1 MFITKFVNVPDEI
14 LRAREDG
21 MLVVF
26 AGAGVSMGPP
36 SCLPNFPQLVK
47 QIAEQCAEDFSE
59 RKHPAFDE
67 YLGEL
72 DIKYGMVNERA
83 RAIIGRSDSF
93 PNILHRDISQLFTA
107 DNLRIVTTNF
117 DRHFSTAIEKL
128 KAEEHFDML
137 PNEFSAP
144 ALPRGDKFKG
154 VVYLHG
160 NIAQDAEELIVTDT
174 DFGRAYLS
182 EGWASDFVRAL
193 YSSDYTILF
202 IGYSHSDP
210 MLKYLARGLRIRKNN
225 KFSFVSGKEIRKGKD
240 AFWSS
245 LGVGVI
251 PFPMSNKKNKGLFFR
266 LEEAVSELARQFSM
280 GFLDHTYRIQS
291 IARAKPPIR
300 NEETDYIH
308 YILKRVDLAKQ
319 FCSEALSYD
328 WLEWASING
337 ILDSLFSPNL
347 TELTEI
353 EKVLSDWLA
362 EIASQDTSLKT
373 IKLIASQRKDIHP
386 EVVYYLVRALVYKE
400 MPRNA
405 KNDCILSEWL
415 TLILDKSRSITIY
428 PLEWIIDILEKKFS
442 ALNRSLVLTV
452 TDFLFR
458 FVDNRQSSVFE
469 DLLFHNVK
477 PLANEITIKEFW
489 QRILKPKLSELSGDL
504 LELLT
509 YKFVSI
515 FNKLKAT
522 GSVDENWDHFS
533 VMRSSIEKQESAR
546 EESIDLLIDILR
558 EAIDF
563 QIMNSDPDRLLHYNN
578 WKHSKMSLLERLFL
592 YCVKKDD
599 YYSNDEKVNAILQS
613 DWLFKSSLEV
623 EVQAILTESSKLS
636 QNTVLSLEECLAY
649 KEKEIRALNDGEKK
663 RAFYHELYNRL
674 LWTKES
680 ENSTDYV
687 NNTVTRIEEQYGFKP
702 STEVLKPGVR
712 SYPVTFV
719 SPKSVDELR
728 RMPFPELIELMSRF
742 AAPVHKQEED
752 RVLEYSNYAILN
764 QVTEIVSTDW
774 KYAESLLEYLN
785 QSELNKSLWHALSY
799 GLTKA
804 KKESVHWDSVIEQ
817 LSSTRHKDEIIAE
830 IAMILESFPREDLT
844 ISSSLLQKGMELAI
858 YCFERLRNNEKSV
871 FLTEEKKPE
880 WLMRAI
886 NQPSGRLV
894 IFMIIVLYNA
904 VNRNDNDKEL
914 RLKIIEF
921 LERILSGKTFSD
933 GIGRIIIASQLH
945 VLYYI
950 DQDWC
955 KSKVVT
961 SFDWKKPKRAVQ
973 AWCGFLGWSNYNIPL
988 LKAIQKYIK
997 QTIEKIDLINE
1008 RYTPRFYSLLS
1019 DVLFFLLDGEDRD
1032 RFLRFIVAT
1041 GNQMLLEGLH
1051 KSIKARMKDLEEEKA
1066 QDAWKNWIEEYI
1078 SDRANGKYAK
1088 NFSFEEAR
1096 ITIDM
1101 LSEHEGLFREGAG
1114 LLAEAVGTKGDQDD
1128 WWMPEFL
1135 NDKELCE
1142 ENTDLCAELLSK
1154 WLKTKNQ
1161 VYLAQNRRASVDSVI
1176 ERCKDEDLKRTL
1188 IEECIRLRIR
1198 DC

>member
-1 MFITKFVNVPDEI
+1 MYITRHVNIPDEI

-21 MLVVF
+21 KLVVF

-47 QIAEQCAEDFSE
+47 QIAEQCAEVFNE

-72 DIKYGMVNERA
+72 DIKYGKVNERV
-83 RAIIGRSDSF
+83 RAIIGRPDSS

-128 KAEEHFDML
+128 KAEGHFDML

-144 ALPRGDKFKG
+144 ALPRGNKFKG

-182 EGWASDFVRAL
+182 EGWASDFVRTL
-193 YSSDYTILF
+193 YGSDYTILF

-251 PFPMSNKKNKGLFFR
+251 SFPTSKKKNKGEFFR
-266 LEEAVSELARQFSM
+266 LEEAVSELARQFNM
-280 GFLDHTYRIQS
+280 GFLDHTNRIQS
-291 IARAKPPIR
+291 IAKAKPPIR
-300 NEETDYIH
+300 NEESDYIQ
-308 YILKRVDLAKQ
+308 YILTRVDLAKQ

-337 ILDSLFSPNL
+337 ILDSLFSSKS

-353 EKVLSDWLA
+353 ERALSNWLA

-386 EVVYYLVRALVYKE
+386 EVVYYLVRALVHKE
-400 MPRNA
+400 MPKNA
-405 KNDCILSEWL
+405 ENDCILSEWL
-415 TLILDKSRSITIY
+415 MLILDNSRSRIVY
-428 PLEWIIDILEKKFS
+428 PLEWVIDMLEKKFS
-442 ALNRSLVLTV
+442 ALNKSLVLTV
-452 TDFLFR
+452 ADFLFR

-469 DLLFHNVK
+469 NLVLHDVK
-477 PLANEITIKEFW
+477 PLADENTIKEFW
-489 QRILKPKLSELSGDL
+489 QRILKPRLAELSGDL

-509 YKFVSI
+509 HKFVSI
-515 FNKLKAT
+515 FKKLKAT
-522 GSVDENWDHFS
+522 GSADENWDHFS
-533 VMRSSIEKQESAR
+533 VMRSSIEKQESVR

-563 QIMNSDPDRLLHYNN
+563 QIMDSDSDRLLHYNN
-578 WKHSKMSLLERLFL
+578 WKHSKMPLLERLFL

-599 YYSNDEKVNAILQS
+599 YYSNDEKVNIILKS
-613 DWLFKSSLEV
+613 DWLFKSFLEV
-623 EVQAILTESSKLS
+623 EVQAILTESSELS
-636 QNTVLSLEECLAY
+636 HNTVLSLEACFAD
-649 KEKEIRALNDGEKK
+649 KEKEIRALDDGEKK
-663 RAFYHELYNRL
+663 RVFYRELYNRL

-680 ENSTDYV
+680 KNSTDYV

-702 STEVLKPGVR
+702 STEVLKRGVR

-728 RMPFPELIELMSRF
+728 RMPFPELIELMNRF

-817 LSSTRHKDEIIAE
+817 LSSTRDKDEIIAE

-844 ISSSLLQKGMELAI
+844 ISSSLLQKGIDLAI
-858 YCFERLRNNEKSV
+858 YCFKRLRNNEKSV
-871 FLTEEKKPE
+871 LLTEEKKPE

-886 NQPSGRLV
+886 NQPSGRLAM
-894 IFMIIVLYNA
+894 FMIIVLYNA
-904 VNRNDNDKEL
+904 VKSNYKDKEL
-914 RLKIIEF
+914 RYKIIEF
-921 LERILSGKTFSD
+921 LELILSGKTFSD
-933 GIGRIIIASQLH
+933 GIGRTIIASQLH
-945 VLYYI
+945 VLFYI

-955 KSKVVT
+955 KRKVVT
-961 SFDWKKPKRAVQ
+961 AFDWNKPKRALQ
-973 AWCGFLGWSNYNIPL
+973 AWCGFLGWCNYNIPIL
-988 LKAIQKYIK
+988 GGILKYIK

-1008 RYTPRFYSLLS
+1008 RYTPRFYALLS
-1019 DVLFFLLDGEDRD
+1019 DVLFFLLDGEDRNS
-1032 RFLRFIVAT
+1032 FLRFVIAA
-1041 GNQMLLEGLH
+1041 GNQALLEGVH
-1051 KSIKARMKDLEEEKA
+1051 RSIKARMKDLGEEKA
-1066 QDAWKNWIEEYI
+1066 LEAWSNWIREYVR
-1078 SDRANGKYAK
+1078 DRANGEYAK
-1088 NFSFEEAR
+1088 NFSFEEAS

-1101 LSEHEGLFREGAG
+1101 LSEHKDLFIEGAG
-1114 LLAEAVGTKGDQDD
+1114 YLAEALGTKGNQDN
-1128 WWMPEFL
+1128 WWMPKFL
-1135 NDKELCE
+1135 NNNELCE
-1142 ENTDLCAELLSK
+1142 KNADLCAELLSK
-1154 WLKTKNQ
+1154 WLKTKKQ
-1161 VYLAQNRRASVDSVI
+1161 VYLTQNCRASVDSVI
-1176 ERCKDEDLKRTL
+1176 ERCKDEGLKRSL

-1198 DC
+1198 DY